1 MATVS
6 GLCIYPIKSCGSIEQ
21 RSAVLTRDGLAR
33 DRHWMVVDREG
44 TFLTQRQFPL
54 MALIEPQLGDNALRV
69 SAPGM
74 ADLEVALGCPGA
86 SVAATVWNDK
96 CAAFDAGE
104 AAADWFSQVLGRHCR
119 LVEFD
124 QRSARFSD
132 RDYAGDTVATTQFS
146 DGFALLVIGEAS
158 LGALNERLLEKGA
171 QAVQMARFRPNL
183 TLHGVEAFD
192 EDHIRELRGPNGIA
206 LRLVKPCAR
215 CQITTVDPATGMRD
229 EDAEPLA
236 TLSSFRSTHA
246 AGTIFGQNAIVLG
259 GAGQRLA
266 VGDELQVVWN
276 F

>member
-1 MATVS
+1 VATVS
-6 GLCIYPIKSCGSIEQ
+6 GLCIYPIKSCGSMEQ
-21 RSAVLTRDGLAR
+21 TSAVLTRDGLAR

-44 TFLTQRQFPL
+44 RFLTQRQFPR
-54 MALIEPQLGDNALRV
+54 MALIEPQLGDDALRV

-74 ADLEVALGCPGA
+74 ADLEVGLGCPGA
-86 SVAATVWNDK
+86 SVPATVWNDK
-96 CAAFDAGE
+96 CAAFDVGE
-104 AAADWFSQVLGRHCR
+104 AAADWFSQVIGRPCR

-132 RDYAGDTVATTQFS
+132 REYAGDTAATTQFS

-183 TLHGVEAFD
+183 TLHGIEAFD
-192 EDHIRELRGPNGIA
+192 EDHIHELRSPNGVA

-215 CQITTVDPATGMRD
+215 CQITTVDPVTGVRD

-236 TLSSFRSTHA
+236 TLNSFRSTRE